1 MGCLYGVHGAPKQAF
16 NVVMNEKCKGD
27 YNIHSEVCMNTLCI
41 FPVYVL
47 HMHIDM
53 DESIRTWMN
62 VDE

>member
-1 MGCLYGVHGAPKQAF
+1 
-16 NVVMNEKCKGD
+16 MNKKCRGD
-27 YNIHSEVCMNTLCI
+27 YNIHLEVCMNTLCI
-41 FPVYVL
+41 FPMYVL